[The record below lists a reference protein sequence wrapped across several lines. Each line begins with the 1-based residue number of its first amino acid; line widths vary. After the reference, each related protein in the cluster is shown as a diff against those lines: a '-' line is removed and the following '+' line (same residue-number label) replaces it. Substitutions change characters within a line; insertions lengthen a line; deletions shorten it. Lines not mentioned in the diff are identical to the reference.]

1 MKCIFNSLRLGYCS
15 GKEMSSDIGADQS
28 GVPWATLL
36 TSFSF
41 SFSSSKG
48 NVNQFFL
55 ELSWIISCSFQGSCI
70 LKWTV
75 LMSFQTLP
83 PCSGHS
89 AWRTSGSARVCAL
102 FAFEHIS
109 VTARPMI
116 VSFLVSPTPHP
127 PDWAPEAQSL
137 FIFVFLET
145 YIVLKFHLRIFFKR
159 SVNLFLILI

>member
-15 GKEMSSDIGADQS
+15 GNMSSNIGADQS

-55 ELSWIISCSFQGSCI
+55 ELSWIVSCSFQGSCI

-75 LMSFQTLP
+75 LMSFQMLP

-89 AWRTSGSARVCAL
+89 ARVSARVCAL
-102 FAFEHIS
+102 FHLSI
-109 VTARPMI
+109 
-116 VSFLVSPTPHP
+116 FLSQHALWLSASLSPPHP
-127 PDWAPEAQSL
+127 TLQTVSSWSSES
-137 FIFVFLET
+137 FHVVFLET
-145 YIVLKFHLRIFFKR
+145 YIVLKFHLKKDFFFKGW
-159 SVNLFLILI
+159 LIFS